1 MRFTVN
7 YEFSTMSRFSLAI
20 VIAIQLRDSFPTS
33 HFLILNFLL
42 PSDSFSLGEFAAEN
56 LKRLGTT

>member
-1 MRFTVN
+1 
-7 YEFSTMSRFSLAI
+7 MSRFSLAI